1 MNRKN
6 DWVFVYGFIWK
17 FIAIMHVMVIVVF
30 DLTVY
35 SDVLR
40 VIFIVV
46 LVGGYSED
54 VLSNI
59 EHASRFLHLIL
70 AH

>member
-1 MNRKN
+1 MNRK
-6 DWVFVYGFIWK
+6 DDRVFVDGFIWK
-17 FIAIMHVMVIVVF
+17 FIAIMHIMVVVVF

-35 SDVLR
+35 SYVLW
-40 VIFIVV
+40 VIFVV
-46 LVGGYSED
+46 ILVWRYSED

-59 EHASRFLHLIL
+59 EHTSRFLHLIL